1 MSSLT
6 QYDSWL
12 ADDGP
17 AALVIREHLV
27 SVEGPDGVLFPA
39 GFAPE
44 EGADRDKSKFQGGY
58 NIDVFPDDK
67 DVGATAKSLIK
78 DGRLNLT
85 IDLFPNSRNVCLVD
99 SVGSQANRIEPLFA
113 REKYRG
119 LVPQVAVTAGDKS
132 INLLEA
138 GHRAGDAVVRS
149 TALQADLHKA
159 FKAVQAGNAE
169 PLAKIAPT
177 SLVFGVWDSRNTQAK
192 LPRLVASTIR
202 AYDVR
207 KLTRSA
213 QYTPAAEY
221 EKEGLLPPPAE
232 LKLTDKKYGERGFS
246 HVPAPAT
253 HGGVIAEGGVR
264 RDATLSLAAL
274 RLLRAG
280 ADEAKTLA
288 LRRYV
293 LGLSLVALTA
303 TASTFL
309 RQGCNLVPDVDK
321 PRQFTLVHGDGRRD
335 PATVGHDDALVFA
348 RAAAQAF
355 GVGEDRSVAFDKEL
369 AKKDVTGE
377 GEAEK
382 SKKAKTKAAKEKQ

>member
-1 MSSLT
+1 MSTLT
-6 QYDSWL
+6 QHDAWL
-12 ADDGP
+12 TDDGP

-27 SVEGPDGVLFPA
+27 PVEGPDGVLFPA

-44 EGADRDKSKFQGGY
+44 EGADRDKLKFQGGY
-58 NIDVFPDDK
+58 NIDVAPDGK
-67 DVGATAKSLIK
+67 T
-78 DGRLNLT
+78 
-85 IDLFPNSRNVCLVD
+85 NVCLVD
-99 SVGSQANRIEPLFA
+99 SVGSQGNRIEPLFA
-113 REKYRG
+113 KVKYKG
-119 LVPQVAVTAGDKS
+119 LVPQVVVTAGERS

-149 TALQADLHKA
+149 TALQMELHKA
-159 FKAVQAGNAE
+159 FTALQAGDAG

-202 AYDVR
+202 AYNVR

-213 QYTPAAEY
+213 QYVPAAEY
-221 EKEGLLPPPAE
+221 ENDGLLPPPAD

-253 HGGVIAEGGVR
+253 HGGVIADGGIR

-274 RLLRAG
+274 RLLAAG
-280 ADEAKTLA
+280 SDETKTLA
-288 LRRYV
+288 LRRYI

-303 TASTFL
+303 AQPTYL

-321 PRQFTLVHGDGRRD
+321 PREFTLVHGDGRRESAAVTHEAALAF
-335 PATVGHDDALVFA
+335 AT
-348 RAAAQAF
+348 AAAKAF
-355 GVGEDRSVAFDKEL
+355 GVGEDRTVAFDKEL
-369 AKKDVTGE
+369 ARKDVTGE
-377 GEAEK
+377 GDSEK
-382 SKKAKTKAAKEKQ
+382 SKTARTKAAKEKK